1 MTTNQKIWSLSR
13 NQLAKAVASLGYPEE
28 FADLLAKQLGS
39 PKAIDRL
46 ASYIRQAHPDS
57 VEMIVDEMV
66 SIQEEIAAWREKKV
80 FREAS
85 EGYNT
90 WLNSE
95 ERLNREEENTGELTA
110 ERTGGMRDLYIR
122 SMSLPEPLSRDSYL
136 NGLPVVKHLAE
147 HGIEFHKQVTFFVG
161 ENGSGKSTL
170 IEALA
175 VSQGFNPESGT
186 KNFNFSTK
194 DSHSE
199 LWDYLR
205 VARGVIY
212 PRDGYFL
219 RAESYYNFAT
229 NIEQLDEDEEDF
241 EYAYLLSHNQKI
253 IESYGGKSLHRQSH
267 GESFLALV
275 ENRFGGHGLYILD
288 EPEAALSPRGI
299 IRLMRNMDRLIKED
313 SQFIISTHSPMLL
326 AFPDAEVYEI
336 RDKGI
341 VSVPYYQTD
350 HYRTTVR
357 FLQNPESAIEDILG
371 TGESND

>member
-175 VSQGFNPESGT
+175 ISQRFNPEGGT
-186 KNFNFSTK
+186 KNFNFHTSDT
-194 DSHSE
+194 HSE
-199 LWDYLR
+199 LHDYLR

-212 PRDGYFL
+212 PKDGYFL
-219 RAESYYNFAT
+219 RAESFYNTAT
-229 NIEQLDEDEEDF
+229 YIDDIGT
-241 EYAYLLSHNQKI
+241 AHN
-253 IESYGGKSLHRQSH
+253 YGGSLHSQSH
-267 GESFLALV
+267 GESFIALV
-275 ENRFGGHGLYILD
+275 ENRFGGHGL
-288 EPEAALSPRGI
+288 
-299 IRLMRNMDRLIKED
+299 
-313 SQFIISTHSPMLL
+313 
-326 AFPDAEVYEI
+326 VYP
-336 RDKGI
+336 G
-341 VSVPYYQTD
+341 
-350 HYRTTVR
+350 
-357 FLQNPESAIEDILG
+357 
-371 TGESND
+371 